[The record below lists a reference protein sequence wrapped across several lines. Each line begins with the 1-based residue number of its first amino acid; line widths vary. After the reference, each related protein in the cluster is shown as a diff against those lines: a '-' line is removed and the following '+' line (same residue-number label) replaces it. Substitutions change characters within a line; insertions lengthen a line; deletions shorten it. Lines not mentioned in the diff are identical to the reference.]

1 MLQFNFTVGVQFLG
15 GKIMSKL
22 NNILAIVLAV
32 TWTLFIITMV
42 NLVGVKEERLINQIA
57 RNQAQSLFQIIV
69 DMRSWT
75 ASQGGVYVV
84 PSEATPPNPYLD
96 HPRRDVET
104 KDGMNLT
111 LVNPS
116 YMTRQVSEISLER
129 RGVKTR
135 LTSLRPVRPANAAV
149 GWEKTALES
158 FEAGESSYFE
168 LAQDDDNHHLYRYM
182 APLALEESC
191 NNCHIPAHSA
201 KGIRGG
207 ISITFPVEDLIQS
220 RIHIM
225 RLNRLTFASIWL
237 IGLFV
242 IGGLT
247 MVMEKVLPGWN

>member
-1 MLQFNFTVGVQFLG
+1 M
-15 GKIMSKL
+15 GKQI
-22 NNILAIVLAV
+22 NILAIVLAV

-42 NLVGVKEERLINQIA
+42 NLVGIKEERLINQIA
-57 RNQAQSLFQIIV
+57 ISQAQSLFQVMV
-69 DMRSWT
+69 DMRTWT

-84 PSEATPPNPYLD
+84 PTEATPPNPYLD

-104 KDGMNLT
+104 TDGMKLT

-116 YMTRQVSEISLER
+116 YMTRQVSEIGLER

-135 LTSLRPVRPANAAV
+135 LTSLRPIRPANAAV
-149 GWEKTALES
+149 GWEKAALEN

-168 LAQDDDNHHLYRYM
+168 LAQDEERRHIYRYM
-182 APLALEESC
+182 APLALEEPC
-191 NNCHIPAHSA
+191 NACHLPSHSA

-207 ISITFPVEDLIQS
+207 ISITFPVEDLVKS

-242 IGGLT
+242 IGGLAL
-247 MVMEKVLPGWN
+247 VMEKVLPGHKTVRR

>member
-1 MLQFNFTVGVQFLG
+1 MR
-15 GKIMSKL
+15 KPS
-22 NNILAIVLAV
+22 NILSIALAV

-42 NLVGVKEERLINQIA
+42 NLVGIKEERLINQIA
-57 RNQAQSLFQIIV
+57 LSQARSVFQIIV

-75 ASQGGVYVV
+75 ASQGGVYIV

-104 KDGMNLT
+104 TDGMKLT

-116 YMTRQVSEISLER
+116 YMTRQVSEVGLQR
-129 RGVKTR
+129 HGVQTR
-135 LTSLRPVRPANAAV
+135 LTSLRPIRPANMAD

-158 FEAGESSYFE
+158 FEAGEPSYFE
-168 LAQDDDNHHLYRYM
+168 LVQDEEKGHLYRYM
-182 APLALEESC
+182 APLMLEESC
-191 NNCHIPAHSA
+191 NNCHIPVHSA
-201 KGIRGG
+201 NGIRGG
-207 ISITFPVEDLIQS
+207 LAITLPVEDLVHS

-247 MVMEKVLPGWN
+247 LVMEKVLPGWKTVRK

>member
-1 MLQFNFTVGVQFLG
+1 
-15 GKIMSKL
+15 MSKL

-42 NLVGVKEERLINQIA
+42 NLAGIKEEKLINQIA
-57 RNQAQSLFQIIV
+57 ISQARSVFQIIV

-96 HPRRDVET
+96 HPRRDVQT
-104 KDGMNLT
+104 TDGMKLT

-116 YMTRQVSEISLER
+116 YMTRQVSDIGLER

-135 LTSLRPVRPANAAV
+135 LTSLRPIRPANMAK
-149 GWEKTALES
+149 GWEKSALES

-168 LAQDDDNHHLYRYM
+168 LVQDDDRQHIYRYM
-182 APLALEESC
+182 APLKLEESC

-207 ISITFPVEDLIQS
+207 LAITLPVEDLVLS

-242 IGGLT
+242 IGGLAL
-247 MVMEKVLPGWN
+247 VMEKVLPGWKTVRK